1 MSNLDFS
8 FADRYDNEMSKFGS
22 LRQSSVKR
30 INDDV
35 MRSIDDVGQSLFEID
50 IEKEAAGSTAF
61 MNDQLLAREGFT
73 RKEFEEGRLP
83 AYMENQMHDESDRDR
98 DFDGEAKSLQESF
111 FDAVYRV
118 DPVLTDKTREALG
131 PDYAAFVEERDME
144 TARQMSGAPA
154 DARHQNGAR
163 ATLVDREAGE
173 SHLSLVDDYGQPTND
188 PYAFDEFD

>member
-50 IEKEAAGSTAF
+50 IEKEAAGSTVF

-83 AYMENQMHDESDRDR
+83 AYMENQMYDESDRDR

-144 TARQMSGAPA
+144 TARQMSDAQA
-154 DARHQNGAR
+154 DARRQNGAR
-163 ATLVDREAGE
+163 STLFDRETGE